1 MAPQLGSF
9 DDNVD
14 RVREITWDNVRL
26 GIVEITI
33 RRPEMGVVVGGG
45 GGIAPGTWEVKEE
58 YQHVEML
65 SEREWLLVKSTVNR
79 WQPSKEGA
87 RE

>member
-1 MAPQLGSF
+1 MAPQIGSF
-9 DDNVD
+9 EDNVD

-33 RRPEMGVVVGGG
+33 LRPEMGVGGGG

-58 YQHVEML
+58 YQQAM
-65 SEREWLLVKSTVNR
+65 
-79 WQPSKEGA
+79 
-87 RE
+87 